1 MSKELDDEQ
10 YQARLDELNNNAE
23 NKHYAVFW
31 SPASGKTWIIGS
43 ILHYMKSYIEGTAH
57 LDTSKTTES
66 EEELFYL
73 LQDRFNRVTGSQK
86 IVLIQRNIL
95 SYIFLLNLKIPV
107 NLK

>member
-1 MSKELDDEQ
+1 MSKELDDEH

-23 NKHYAVFW
+23 NKHYVLFFG
-31 SPASGKTWIIGS
+31 SPANAEKLGLLVS

-73 LQDRFNRVTGSQK
+73 LQDRFNQ
-86 IVLIQRNIL
+86 
-95 SYIFLLNLKIPV
+95 
-107 NLK
+107 